1 MDTRKVRKASSLIG
15 IVHLPGDKSISHRSA
30 MFASIADGDTQID
43 NYAASADCASTLEC
57 MRSLGVSIEQD
68 GGSVVV
74 QGVGKTGLRKP
85 ATELDCGNSGTTMRL
100 LSGILAGQAF
110 DTTMTGDA
118 SLRSRPMKRIIGP
131 LESMGASVSSTDGRA
146 PLTITGR
153 QPLDAITYQ
162 PPVASAQIKSCVM
175 LAGLYADGTTTVIEP
190 VQTRDHT
197 ERMLRWF
204 GVDVSVET
212 DAEGTR
218 ISLDGDSKLTARDFR
233 VPADISAAAFFMA
246 AAACLEGS
254 DITMPG
260 VGMNPSRYGIIDVLR
275 SLGSNIEVSE
285 VVEVCNEPVADIRV
299 RGGLREIAGDETP
312 VVCGETIAN
321 IIDEIPVLAVFG
333 TQLSNGLEIRDAG
346 ELRVKESDRIAS
358 VVTNLRLMG
367 AGVEEFDDGLR
378 IARSQLRGAAIE
390 TYHDHRIAMAF
401 AVAGLFAE
409 GTTEIAGAD
418 CAAVSFPGFF
428 ETLDSVVR

>member
-1 MDTRKVRKASSLIG
+1 MDARKVRKASSLIG

-401 AVAGLFAE
+401 AVAGLLAE
-409 GTTEIAGAD
+409 GATEIAGAD